1 MPYKDLL
8 QGWHEG
14 VLAIDRKEWES
25 ALEILSGIQEPTSRI
40 CFTKGCVY
48 LLLGKL
54 NEAIKEFDRTIAKDE
69 RLAVGFFQ
77 RGVAHLRAE
86 KYQEALSDCK
96 HAEINLRGN
105 AVIDYRQLGLRFKL
119 HKWEVVLHNKAV
131 VLCHSGQWGEAA
143 ETLQEASQLKE
154 DGRVTTLDAA
164 QNNIKQHILFEP
176 LEVPAGE
183 VFRPRKQ
190 EIEQLNLKDFLGK
203 PKVISSVIPDDD
215 FTGFEPLRPQ
225 KPGYYEPKGDRTQ
238 CSNKGYHKVLF
249 NIFPNNSS
257 ELEVKEGNVV
267 FVLEKGDDGWAVVI
281 HDGQKSYLPG
291 FFLQK
296 ATNTPKGIPLPPSTR
311 PPNRPQ
317 KSEGMKVLHS
327 VKATTRTPE
336 NKPAKGSS
344 NFPPIKTSPFCLEPL
359 FSFSVIRLS
368 SCKVREEKNRGVIFK
383 EVMLFLSTGSSP
395 VSPVTDSA
403 PSFKESPVAHE
414 EQPSNTDNSVITKIH
429 FSFSIAARVNPG
441 ISLMDLQA
449 LIQQKFAYRAGQLQ
463 ETLCYKD
470 TENQELVPVQRDED
484 LMKMWEQ
491 VPHKD
496 RRVTLWCKDINPF
509 AGRTVLY
516 QMVAI
521 YDYTSQGPEDLEFNK
536 GDIIDILSEV
546 NEEWL
551 EGRCSGN
558 IGIFPQCYAI
568 QNIEAT

>member
-119 HKWEVVLHNKAV
+119 HKWEVLHNKAV

-281 HDGQKSYLPG
+281 HDGQK
-291 FFLQK
+291 

-317 KSEGMKVLHS
+317 LKMPSKS
-327 VKATTRTPE
+327 
-336 NKPAKGSS
+336 
-344 NFPPIKTSPFCLEPL
+344 
-359 FSFSVIRLS
+359 
-368 SCKVREEKNRGVIFK
+368 
-383 EVMLFLSTGSSP
+383 GSSP

-463 ETLCYKD
+463 LSYKD

-568 QNIEAT
+568 QNIEATV